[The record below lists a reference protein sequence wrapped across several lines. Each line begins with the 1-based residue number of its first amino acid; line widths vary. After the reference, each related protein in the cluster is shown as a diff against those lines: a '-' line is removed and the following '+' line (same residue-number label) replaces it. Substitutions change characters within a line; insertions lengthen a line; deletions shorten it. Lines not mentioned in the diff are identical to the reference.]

1 MNADTICAHKKDVIF
16 TVNVLEKKDLA
27 KLEKLGSEIAQKE
40 GLKFDGYT
48 LCTVMPYSLE
58 KAKPTLLFS

>member
-1 MNADTICAHKKDVIF
+1 MNADTAQARKKDVIF
-16 TVNVLEKKDLA
+16 TVNVLERKDLD
-27 KLEKLGSEIAQKE
+27 KLAKLGSEIAQKE

-48 LCTVMPYSLE
+48 LCTINPYSLD

>member
-1 MNADTICAHKKDVIF
+1 MNTDTISAHKKDVIF
-16 TVNVLEKKDLA
+16 TVNVLEKKDLS
-27 KLEKLGSEIAQKE
+27 KLEKLGSEIAQHE

-48 LCTVMPYSLE
+48 LNTVTPYSID